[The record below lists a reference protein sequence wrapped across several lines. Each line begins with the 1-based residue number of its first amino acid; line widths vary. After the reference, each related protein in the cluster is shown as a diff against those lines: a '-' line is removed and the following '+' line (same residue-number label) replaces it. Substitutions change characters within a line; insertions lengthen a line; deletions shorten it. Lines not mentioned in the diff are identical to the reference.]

1 MKSFFILSALLL
13 MASCSG
19 EIPEV
24 LPDGSS
30 EINVSVGRGIAT
42 RAADGYRDWS
52 ADTAPTTLGV
62 IAFTD
67 GNPSSH
73 IYNNVSFS
81 APTEGTGAWDIAGG
95 SQKAKWKDYT
105 SATALDFIGYMPY
118 QAGATV
124 SKSESAYTLTLHDVP
139 GISTKPY
146 LVVTTPVRYVSALGN
161 LTPVPL
167 QMDQL
172 MTAFEFRFA
181 LDENMSDLRTFVITN
196 VKMSEVPASA
206 TVAQAYTLAEGT
218 WTKGVTTLSDI
229 ATGKT
234 SAEVISSEGIRIG
247 YNNPTAYKSFPSM
260 LYMLPFNLSEVT
272 PKIEVTYDVY
282 DEDGYKTRS
291 TTSTILLNPEN
302 FGSIG
307 IVESAHKNIIN
318 IKIVPNQLHILS
330 DADQR
335 IGGYLVVE

>member
-1 MKSFFILSALLL
+1 MKSFFILPALLL

-52 ADTAPTTLGV
+52 ADTDPATLGV

-81 APTEGTGAWDIAGG
+81 APAATSTGAWDIAGG

-118 QAGATV
+118 QASATI
-124 SKSESAYTLTLHDVP
+124 SKSESTYTLTLQNVP

-146 LVVTTPVRYVSALGN
+146 LVSTTPVHYASALGN
-161 LTPVPL
+161 MTPVPL

-172 MTAFEFRFA
+172 MTAFEFQFA
-181 LDENMSDLRTFVITN
+181 LDENMSDLRTFVITK

-206 TVAQAYTLAEGT
+206 TVAQTYSFNGT
-218 WTKGVTTLSDI
+218 WTKGSETISAI

-234 SAEVISSEGIRIG
+234 EAIAEGVAEIG
-247 YNNPTAYKSFPSM
+247 YRPSPTDFVPFPTM
-260 LYMLPFNLSEVT
+260 LYMLPFDLSGVT

-282 DEDGYKTRS
+282 DEDGYKTRNA
-291 TTSTILLNPEN
+291 TSTILLNSEN

-335 IGGYLVVE
+335 IGGYLVVVE